1 MASGVATDMMREC
14 TVVHQLR
21 IASVQIHC
29 LDKSSLDI
37 CYKDNTGIIR
47 WVSSTHRSKDD
58 MVSLLFDLSL
68 LGYYVTSVRIVKFS
82 FEHSIQLNFSQ
93 SENMRTNLKTE
104 LMEQISQILD
114 KVKR

>member
-1 MASGVATDMMREC
+1 MMREY

-21 IASVQIHC
+21 VASGRIHC

-37 CYKDNTGIIR
+37 CYKDGTGAIR
-47 WVSSTHRSKDD
+47 WVSSNRMSKDD

-68 LGYYVTSVRIVKFS
+68 LGHYVSSVRMVKFS
-82 FEHSIQLNFSQ
+82 FEYSIQVYFRQSQ
-93 SENMRTNLKTE
+93 KMRTNLKNK

-114 KVKR
+114 KVNR